1 MRRAERRAAALDP
14 LNLIRVMPA
23 EGATISTHIPPP
35 APVEGSLLRAVIFAN
50 GHLSDPEVDRAR
62 LRSDDW
68 ILAADG
74 GLHNARR
81 LGAHPS
87 VIIGDLDSIDPEGLP
102 ALEASGVALV
112 QHPQRKDE
120 TDLEL
125 ALQYA
130 VEQGAQE
137 IVVLGALG
145 DRWDQT
151 LANALLLA
159 SPRLAATR
167 TWLADGGQ
175 LLTVLRG
182 GQSITLE
189 APAGTTLSLLPLAGD
204 ARGVH
209 TQGLEY
215 ALSGETLAFAAT
227 RGISNTL
234 LAGSAT
240 VGLDQGL
247 LLVTLGGPPA
257 AARVEV
263 DP

>member
-1 MRRAERRAAALDP
+1 
-14 LNLIRVMPA
+14 
-23 EGATISTHIPPP
+23 
-35 APVEGSLLRAVIFAN
+35 LRAVIFAN
-50 GHLSDPEVDRAR
+50 GHLSDPDVDRAR
-62 LRSDDW
+62 LRSGDW

-81 LGAHPS
+81 LGVNPS
-87 VIIGDLDSIDPEGLP
+87 VVIGDLDSIDPEDPPGLA
-102 ALEASGVALV
+102 ALAASGATLV
-112 QHPQRKDE
+112 RHPQRKDE

-130 VEQGAQE
+130 VQQGAQE
-137 IVVLGALG
+137 ILVLGALG

-159 SPRLAATR
+159 SPRLATTR

-175 LLTVLRG
+175 LLTVIRG

-204 ARGVH
+204 ALGVR

-215 ALSGETLAFAAT
+215 TLSGETLVFSAT
-227 RGISNTL
+227 RGISNTF

>member
-1 MRRAERRAAALDP
+1 M
-14 LNLIRVMPA
+14 
-23 EGATISTHIPPP
+23 
-35 APVEGSLLRAVIFAN
+35 LRAVIFAN
-50 GHLSDPEVDRAR
+50 GHLSDPDLDRAR
-62 LRSDDW
+62 LRADDW

-81 LGAHPS
+81 LGINPS
-87 VIIGDLDSIDPEGLP
+87 VVIGDLDSIDPRELP
-102 ALEASGVALV
+102 ALAASGATLLR
-112 QHPQRKDE
+112 HPQRKDE

-130 VEQGAQE
+130 VEQGAPE
-137 IVVLGALG
+137 ILVLGALG

-151 LANALLLA
+151 IANALLLA
-159 SPRLAATR
+159 SPRLAAAR

-182 GQSITLE
+182 SQSLTLE
-189 APAGTTLSLLPLAGD
+189 AQAGTTLSLLPLAGD
-204 ARGVH
+204 AVGVR
-209 TQGLEY
+209 TEGLEY
-215 ALSGETLAFAAT
+215 ALSGETLDFTAT
-227 RGISNTL
+227 RGISNTF
-234 LAGSAT
+234 LADSAT
-240 VGLDQGL
+240 IGLDQGL